1 LRNDAA
7 FIHNA
12 KVMVVN
18 WLIVSV
24 IGLVAGILGGFFG
37 VGGGVVIVPA
47 LVLIFGINQH
57 TATGTSLAAL
67 LPPVGLLGA
76 MEYYRHGEVNIGYAA
91 VIGVGL
97 LLGAYLG
104 AFIAVKISALTLRR
118 AFAVFLGLTAIQ
130 LFRG

>member
-1 LRNDAA
+1 
-7 FIHNA
+7 
-12 KVMVVN
+12 MN

-37 VGGGVVIVPA
+37 VGGGVLIVPA
-47 LVLIFGINQH
+47 LVLIFGFDQH
-57 TATGTSLAAL
+57 IATGTSLGAL

-76 MEYYRHGEVNIGYAA
+76 MEYYRHGDVNIGYAA
-91 VIGVGL
+91 VIAAGL
-97 LLGAYLG
+97 LVGGYLG
-104 AFIAVKISALTLRR
+104 AFVAVKIPALTLKR